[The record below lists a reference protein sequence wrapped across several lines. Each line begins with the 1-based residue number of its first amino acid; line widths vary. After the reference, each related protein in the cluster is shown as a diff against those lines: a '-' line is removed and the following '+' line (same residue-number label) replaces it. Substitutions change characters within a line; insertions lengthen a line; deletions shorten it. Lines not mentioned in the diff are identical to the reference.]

1 MCRINNQ
8 KFRDMLIVHEL
19 EMTKGEK
26 DAGYLWAVTVVEPW
40 KSKCYLRTFIKQV
53 KEEIKY

>member
-26 DAGYLWAVTVVEPW
+26 DAGYL
-40 KSKCYLRTFIKQV
+40 
-53 KEEIKY
+53 